1 MNFPKKIQKCRFDIL
16 TPFSAASLT
25 SKNSER
31 PRQKTKNPAKAGF
44 F

>member
-16 TPFSAASLT
+16 TPFTAADLSRDDRKKPL
-25 SKNSER
+25 R
-31 PRQKTKNPAKAGF
+31 KTKNPANAGF

>member
-16 TPFSAASLT
+16 TPFTAADLT
-25 SKNSER
+25 GNDREKTLR
-31 PRQKTKNPAKAGF
+31 KTKNPAKAGF